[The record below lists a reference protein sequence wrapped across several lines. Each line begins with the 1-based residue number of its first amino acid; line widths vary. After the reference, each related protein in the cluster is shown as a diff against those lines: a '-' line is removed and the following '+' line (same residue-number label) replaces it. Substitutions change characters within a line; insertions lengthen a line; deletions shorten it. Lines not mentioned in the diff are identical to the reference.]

1 MHRNLL
7 DGKYN
12 RRRFYV
18 RCIEVSMVRKMAIIL
33 MVCVLG
39 LGSCAFLNL
48 DKKEEKDNTNLL
60 LLLFGAAYLNSQ
72 GCKNNSG
79 LVICIPPGVPN

>member
-1 MHRNLL
+1 
-7 DGKYN
+7 
-12 RRRFYV
+12 
-18 RCIEVSMVRKMAIIL
+18 